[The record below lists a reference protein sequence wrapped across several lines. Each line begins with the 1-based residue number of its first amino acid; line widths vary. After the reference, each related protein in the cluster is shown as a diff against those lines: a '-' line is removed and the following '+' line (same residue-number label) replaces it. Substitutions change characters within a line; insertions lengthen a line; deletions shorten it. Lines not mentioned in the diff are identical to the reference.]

1 MRELRT
7 ATSAVIVLI
16 AFLYGCAGTAPDTTG
31 RADNVRRLQ
40 AEAEMLSEGQESA
53 YALDVSRALSSEAA
67 NEKDKTLA
75 AAKLD
80 ASEAAAH
87 TALAAST
94 TQRVAAQ
101 ADSLRRRAAEA
112 ERDWQDAIQMLEQTE
127 KAAERSAKGIPRT
140 APPDTVMIELPPIP
154 SPPGDSS
161 LVSSNL
167 IEEASRWNEAAT
179 RYRLPIAEAYG
190 RFLDAYNAAHA
201 PKVKDEVRTQELN
214 AASWTITEMAH
225 RVHAE
230 ALRRQ
235 GQASLSRALDLAAQR
250 DQAVWAMV
258 DLERTM
264 KESARTQLEETRSKL
279 ADREKDLYN
288 SLKQFEGKFA
298 TIRQEARGTIMSL
311 SDILFDFNKADLR
324 PEAQLNLAKV
334 SVILMQYPEMHI
346 SVEGHTDNVGSEDYN
361 LKLSE
366 KRAKSVYDFLVSQ
379 GVAADHLDT
388 KGFGMSQPVASN
400 ETAEGRQKNRRVDL
414 VIRGE

>member
-1 MRELRT
+1 MRRS
-7 ATSAVIVLI
+7 SAAASVALI
-16 AFLYGCAGTAPDTTG
+16 LAAFLHGCAGPSPNVTG
-31 RADNVRRLQ
+31 MADNVRRIQ
-40 AEAEMLSEGQESA
+40 SEADMLSEGQEAA
-53 YALDVSRALSSEAA
+53 YALDASKTLSTEAST
-67 NEKDKTLA
+67 EKDKMLA

-87 TALAAST
+87 AALAASM
-94 TQRVAAQ
+94 TQRASTE
-101 ADSLRRRAAEA
+101 ADSLRRRAAQD
-112 ERDWQDAIQMLEQTE
+112 ERDWEDAIRMLEQTE
-127 KAAERSAKGIPRT
+127 KAAERTAKGIPRR

-154 SPPGDSS
+154 SPPGDSLS
-161 LVSSNL
+161 ESSTL
-167 IEEASRWNEAAT
+167 LEDASRWNEAAT
-179 RYRLPIAEAYG
+179 RYRLPIAETYG

-201 PKVKDEVRTQELN
+201 PKVKDDVRDLELD
-214 AASWTITEMAH
+214 AASWTVTEMAH

-235 GQASLSRALDLAAQR
+235 GQASLTRALDLAAQR

-264 KESARTQLEETRSKL
+264 KESARTQLEETRTKL
-279 ADREKDLYN
+279 ADREQELYN

-311 SDILFDFNKADLR
+311 SDILFDTNKSELR
-324 PEAQLNLAKV
+324 QEAQIGLAKV

-346 SVEGHTDNVGSEDYN
+346 SVEGHTDNVGAEDYN

-366 KRAKSVYDFLVSQ
+366 KRAKSVYDFLVRE
-379 GVAADHLDT
+379 GVPADHLDT